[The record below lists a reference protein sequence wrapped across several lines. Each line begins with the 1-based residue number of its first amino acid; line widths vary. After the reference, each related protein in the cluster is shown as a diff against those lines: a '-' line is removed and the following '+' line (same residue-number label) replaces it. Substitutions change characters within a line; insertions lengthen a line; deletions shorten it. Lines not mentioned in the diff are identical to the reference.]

1 MCTDQVRLGAGRLPS
16 TLQLTLTLSPG
27 NPDTGTWPSSGPLGI
42 ADTEDTAL
50 LAITGLSSVEG
61 IVLPYVQNLLHLGEI

>member
-27 NPDTGTWPSSGPLGI
+27 SPDTGIWPSSGPRGM
-42 ADTEDTAL
+42 ADTEKTAL
-50 LAITGLSSVEG
+50 LEIMGLSSVEG
-61 IVLPYVQNLLHLGEI
+61 IVQN